1 MIITILAEPRS
12 GSTNLALWFRLQKNF
27 TVFLEPL
34 NPNMAAYDEYK
45 NGVSPKLWEYET
57 PHLLIKEIC
66 NTTTTDI
73 PELLEMS
80 DKIILLYRKNK
91 FQQMESWL
99 TATTS
104 GKWYVKWRPNTL
116 IINNKENKVK
126 YFNDMKESFKT
137 DYLDN
142 DSFFKISYEDL
153 YHNDGFKDLLNYLN
167 MDDLDDLAFPYGE
180 KLRIDSKPDK
190 LI

>member
-1 MIITILAEPRS
+1 MVITILAEPRS
-12 GSTNLALWFRLQKNF
+12 GSTNLGMWFRLQKNF

-45 NGVSPKLWEYET
+45 NGVSPKLWKYDT

-66 NTTTTDI
+66 NSRAKDI

-99 TATTS
+99 NADTS
-104 GKWYVKWRPNTL
+104 GKWYVKWKPNSL
-116 IINNKENKVK
+116 IITNKQDKVK
-126 YFNDMKESFKT
+126 YFNNMVESFKT

-142 DSFFKISYEDL
+142 NSFFKISYEEL
-153 YHNDGFKDLLNYLN
+153 YHSDGFKRLLNYLN
-167 MDDLDDLAFPYGE
+167 MDDLEDIAFPYGE
-180 KLRIDSKPDK
+180 KLRIEGTPNK

>member
-34 NPNMAAYDEYK
+34 NPNMAAFGEYK
-45 NGVSPKLWEYET
+45 NDVSPKLWEYDT

-66 NTTTTDI
+66 NNDRKDI
-73 PELLEMS
+73 PELIEIS
-80 DKIILLYRKNK
+80 DKVVLLYREDKLR
-91 FQQMESWL
+91 QMESWL
-99 TATTS
+99 NASES
-104 GKWYVKWRPNTL
+104 GKWYVKWKPNSVNIT
-116 IINNKENKVK
+116 NKKDK
-126 YFNDMKESFKT
+126 IHYFNDMMESFKT

-142 DSFFKISYEDL
+142 DSFFKISYEEL
-153 YHNDGFKDLLNYLN
+153 YYNSGFERLLNYLN
-167 MDDLDDLAFPYGE
+167 INDLDELAFPHGE
-180 KLRIDSKPDK
+180 RLRIDTKPNK